1 MYYFINNIL
10 FDNKNYKLGGLWNK
24 NQEKYKRYIRK
35 QIKKESQTQI
45 KELEQEISKTIGT
58 NLLKAL
64 DDIS

>member
-1 MYYFINNIL
+1 M
-10 FDNKNYKLGGLWNK
+10 KQKSR
-24 NQEKYKRYIRK
+24 KYKKYIRK

-64 DDIS
+64 DEISEEAKKWLKKDI